1 MKIDTQM
8 RDLDLLAVAE
18 EAQKYERLGFDAIW
32 TFEAAHNPFLPLMQ
46 AVAAT
51 TRIEVGT
58 NITVAFARSP
68 FAVAQVAWDLQKA
81 SRGRFHLGLGTQVR
95 AHVERRFSMPF
106 EHPARRIADYIR
118 CVRAVW
124 DTFQNDT
131 RPDYQGEFYQFR
143 LINPFFMPGRL
154 DEPEIPIYLAGVN
167 PRMCRVAGEVA
178 DGFHVHPMHSVSY
191 VQKVIRPAIDEGAR
205 AAGRDTERL
214 GLFASV
220 FAVTGETPAARAESE
235 AAVREQVAFYA
246 STPNYRALLEHHG
259 FDVLGKELSDLMR
272 RGEFE
277 AMFARVPDALMAEV
291 ALAAEPDDLG
301 PALRRRYEGVLERV
315 SLYFPM
321 PEGAPEAR
329 WRDFVADFRAA
340 A

>member
-1 MKIDTQM
+1 M
-8 RDLDLLAVAE
+8 
-18 EAQKYERLGFDAIW
+18 ERIGFDAIW

-118 CVRAVW
+118 CLRAVW

-191 VQKVIRPAIDEGAR
+191 VQEVIRPAIDDGAK
-205 AAGRDTERL
+205 AAGREADGL

-220 FAVTGETPAARAESE
+220 FAVTGETAAERAESE

-246 STPNYRALLEHHG
+246 STPNYRVLLEHHG
-259 FDVLGKELSDLMR
+259 FDALGKELSDLMR

-277 AMFARVPDALMAEV
+277 AMFKRVPDALMAEV
-291 ALAAEPDDLG
+291 ALVAEPDDLG
-301 PALRRRYEGVLERV
+301 AALRRRYEGVLERV

-321 PEGAPEAR
+321 PEGTPEAK
-329 WRDFVADFRAA
+329 WRDFVANFHAA